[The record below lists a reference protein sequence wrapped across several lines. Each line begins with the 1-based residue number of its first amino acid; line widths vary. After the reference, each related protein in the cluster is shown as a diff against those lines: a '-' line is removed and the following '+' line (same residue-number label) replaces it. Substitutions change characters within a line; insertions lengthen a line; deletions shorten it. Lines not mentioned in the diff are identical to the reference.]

1 MNYKLFKQ
9 FLIIF
14 LIISIIF
21 TGNASAE
28 AEIYIDN
35 FDDLNLSKW
44 SVTRSHPWQII
55 SGTVSSTGIR
65 PGLIF
70 TQFEDAQYLCEVDLT
85 ANETRIINYTQVGFY
100 FYYENSDNYARIVFR
115 SDNRGKNHRDDIIL
129 ESEGTIFT
137 KTKKYIETSSNTS
150 IEFNPNHMHKLK
162 VVRLNKNIYIYF
174 NNNLALTTEFKDSN
188 PKGKVGLDIYVCT
201 GYFDN
206 FYLRSMTMKNVSGF
220 INEINLNSTNPTT
233 RIGDIYTLHLDEV
246 SNNKTH
252 FSLSKFGKKIDNTT
266 ASKGDIV
273 SLNFENGNEGVNFK
287 ITQLSEN
294 KNNFEVRL
302 EEIISA
308 STDDLNLGIGDIPIK
323 PTYYQE
329 EDIDVQFTVTNLGGV
344 TYTGIPEITIRT
356 RGSRDTLTPEFDMAS
371 NESEQFNTTLKAY
384 KKPGNQTLTVTVETE
399 YSTIEKSMDYQVRIL
414 NPTATALSANLK
426 ENNGIRGTVTME
438 SPFSDEL
445 VDWNTTAAVKVYTF
459 GRIGKR
465 QVYSENIPFTAPTFN
480 IAIPYDEFYHGDGQY
495 VVTLDAGGMQDS
507 KFLEIMGKDFTY
519 EPQWKELP
527 PMILSGEFYLP
538 LILLLI
544 GLIAAISIRNYMHRA
559 TRSLPLDLIMIGC
572 GVAVLATAL
581 LAAVLIRVQSDM
593 AAAGIIIM
601 GIGIGAALIKRS
613 NSAVSAILLKDT
625 YLHDL
630 AGMLLVFLSAGFI
643 IIYIPE
649 WSFMVVIGTLIVYYI
664 ALNLY
669 RTEIS

>member
-1 MNYKLFKQ
+1 MNYKQ
-9 FLIIF
+9 FEQIVIIF

-28 AEIYIDN
+28 VEIFIDN
-35 FDDLNLSKW
+35 FDDLNFSKW
-44 SVTRSHPWQII
+44 SATTSNSWQII
-55 SGTVSSTGIR
+55 SGTVSSTGSR

-85 ANETRIINYTQVGFY
+85 ADETRIINYALVGFY

-115 SDNRGKNHRDDIIL
+115 SDNRGKNFTDAIIL
-129 ESEGTIFT
+129 ESKGTIFT
-137 KTKKYIETSSNTS
+137 KTKKYIDTSSNTS

-174 NNNLALTTEFKDSN
+174 NNNLALTTEFKDLN
-188 PKGKVGLDIYVCT
+188 PKGNVGFDIYSST

-206 FYLRSMTMKNVSGF
+206 FYLRPITMKNVSGF

-233 RIGDIYTLHLDEV
+233 RIGSIYTLHLDEV

-329 EDIDVQFTVTNLGGV
+329 EDIDVQFTVINLGGV
-344 TYTGIPEITIRT
+344 TYTGLPDITIKT
-356 RGSRDTLTPEFDMAS
+356 KGSRETLTPEFDMAS
-371 NESEQFNTTLKAY
+371 NELEQFNTTLKAP
-384 KKPGNQTLTVTVETE
+384 KEPGNQTLTVTVETE

-414 NPTATALSANLK
+414 NPTATTLSANLK
-426 ENNGIRGTVTME
+426 ENNGIRGSVTIE
-438 SPFSDEL
+438 SPFYDEL

-459 GRIGKR
+459 SRIGKR

-507 KFLEIMGKDFTY
+507 KFLVITGGDFTY
-519 EPQWKELP
+519 KPQWNELP
-527 PMILSGEFYLP
+527 PMIFSGEIYLP
-538 LILLLI
+538 LIMLLI
-544 GLIAAISIRNYMHRA
+544 GLIAAISVRNYMHRA

-572 GVAVLATAL
+572 GVAVLAAAL
-581 LAAVLIRVQSDM
+581 LAAVFIRVQSDM
-593 AAAGIIIM
+593 AVAGVIIM
-601 GIGIGAALIKRS
+601 GIGIGAAIIKRS
-613 NSAVSAILLKDT
+613 DSSTGALLLKNSL
-625 YLHDL
+625 LHDL
-630 AGMLLVFLSAGFI
+630 VGMLLVFVSAGFI
-643 IIYIPE
+643 LIFFPE
-649 WSFMVVIGTLIVYYI
+649 WSLMVVIGTLVGYYV

-669 RTEIS
+669 R

>member
-1 MNYKLFKQ
+1 MNYKQ
-9 FLIIF
+9 FEQIVIIF

-28 AEIYIDN
+28 VEIFIDN
-35 FDDLNLSKW
+35 FEDLNFSKW
-44 SVTRSHPWQII
+44 SATTSNSWQII
-55 SGTVSSTGIR
+55 SGTVSSTGSR

-85 ANETRIINYTQVGFY
+85 ADETRIINYALVGFY

-115 SDNRGKNHRDDIIL
+115 SDNRGKNFTDAIIL
-129 ESEGTIFT
+129 ESKGTIFT

-174 NNNLALTTEFKDSN
+174 NNNLALTTEFKDLN
-188 PKGKVGLDIYVCT
+188 PKGNVGFDIYSST

-206 FYLRSMTMKNVSGF
+206 FYLRPITMKNVSGF

-233 RIGDIYTLHLDEV
+233 RIGSIYTLHLDEV

-329 EDIDVQFTVTNLGGV
+329 EDIDVQFTVINLGGV
-344 TYTGIPEITIRT
+344 TYTALPDITIKT
-356 RGSRDTLTPEFDMAS
+356 KGSRETLTPEFDMAS
-371 NESEQFNTTLKAY
+371 NELEQFNTTLKAP
-384 KKPGNQTLTVTVETE
+384 KEPGNQTLTVTVETE

-414 NPTATALSANLK
+414 NPTATTLSANLK
-426 ENNGIRGTVTME
+426 ENNGIRGSVTIE
-438 SPFSDEL
+438 SPFYDEL

-459 GRIGKR
+459 SRIGKR

-507 KFLEIMGKDFTY
+507 KFLVITGGDFTY
-519 EPQWKELP
+519 KPQWNELP
-527 PMILSGEFYLP
+527 PMIFSGEIYLP
-538 LILLLI
+538 LIMLLI
-544 GLIAAISIRNYMHRA
+544 GLIAAISVRNYMHRA

-572 GVAVLATAL
+572 GVAVLAAAL
-581 LAAVLIRVQSDM
+581 LAAVFIRVQSDM
-593 AAAGIIIM
+593 AVAGVIIM
-601 GIGIGAALIKRS
+601 GIGIGAAIIKRS
-613 NSAVSAILLKDT
+613 DSSTGALLLKNSL
-625 YLHDL
+625 LHDL
-630 AGMLLVFLSAGFI
+630 VGMLLVFVSAGFI
-643 IIYIPE
+643 LIFFPE
-649 WSFMVVIGTLIVYYI
+649 WSLMVVIGTLVGYYV

-669 RTEIS
+669 R

>member
-1 MNYKLFKQ
+1 MNYKQ
-9 FLIIF
+9 FEQIVIIF
-14 LIISIIF
+14 SIISIIF

-35 FDDLNLSKW
+35 FDDLDLSKW
-44 SVTRSHPWQII
+44 SATTSNSWQII
-55 SGTVSSTGIR
+55 SGTASSTGSR

-85 ANETRIINYTQVGFY
+85 ANETRIINYALVGFY
-100 FYYENSDNYARIVFR
+100 FYYKDSDNYARIVFR
-115 SDNRGKNHRDDIIL
+115 SDNRGKNYTDAIIL
-129 ESEGTIFT
+129 ESKGTIFT
-137 KTKKYIETSSNTS
+137 KTKNYIETSSNTS
-150 IEFNPNHMHKLK
+150 IEFNPNHMQKLK

-174 NNNLALTTEFKDSN
+174 NNNLALTTEFKDLN
-188 PKGKVGLDIYVCT
+188 PEGNVGFDIYSST

-206 FYLRSMTMKNVSGF
+206 FYLRPITMKNVSGF

-233 RIGDIYTLHLDEV
+233 RIGSIYTLHLDEV
-246 SNNKTH
+246 SNNKAY
-252 FSLSKFGKKIDNTT
+252 FSLSKFGKTIDNTT

-273 SLNFENGNEGVNFK
+273 YLNFENGNEGVNFK

-294 KNNFEVRL
+294 KNNSEVRL

-308 STDDLNLGIGDIPIK
+308 STDDLNLGIGDISIN

-329 EDIDVQFTVTNLGGV
+329 EDIDIQFTVTNPGGV

-356 RGSRDTLTPEFDMAS
+356 RGSRETLTPEFDMAS
-371 NESEQFNTTLKAY
+371 NESEQFNTTLKAP
-384 KKPGNQTLTVTVETE
+384 KEPGNQTLTVTVETE
-399 YSTIEKSMDYQVRIL
+399 YSTIEKSMNYQVRIL
-414 NPTATALSANLK
+414 NPTATTLSANLK
-426 ENNGIRGTVTME
+426 ENNGIRGSVTIE
-438 SPFSDEL
+438 SPFYDEL

-459 GRIGKR
+459 GRINKR

-495 VVTLDAGGMQDS
+495 VVTLDAGGKQDS
-507 KFLEIMGKDFTY
+507 KFLVITGGDFTY

-527 PMILSGEFYLP
+527 PTIFSGEIYLP
-538 LILLLI
+538 LIMLLI
-544 GLIAAISIRNYMHRA
+544 GLIAAISVRNYMHRA

-572 GVAVLATAL
+572 GVAVLAAAL

-593 AAAGIIIM
+593 AAAGVIIM
-601 GIGIGAALIKRS
+601 GIGIGAAIIKRS
-613 NSAVSAILLKDT
+613 DSSTGALLLKNSL
-625 YLHDL
+625 LHDL
-630 AGMLLVFLSAGFI
+630 VGMLLVFVSAGLILIF
-643 IIYIPE
+643 IPE
-649 WSFMVVIGTLIVYYI
+649 WSLIVVIGTLVGYYV

-669 RTEIS
+669 R

>member
-9 FLIIF
+9 FVIIF
-14 LIISIIF
+14 LIFSIIF

-35 FDDLNLSKW
+35 FDDLDLSKW
-44 SVTRSHPWQII
+44 NAITLDSWQII
-55 SGTVSSTGIR
+55 SGTASSIGNR
-65 PGLIF
+65 PGLVF
-70 TQFEDAQYLCEVDLT
+70 TQFDDRQYFCEVNLT
-85 ANETRIINYTQVGFY
+85 AKETRISNYAQVGFY
-100 FYYENSDNYARIVFR
+100 FYYEDSDNYARIVFR
-115 SDNRGKNHRDDIIL
+115 SDNRGKNYTDAIVL
-129 ESEGTIFT
+129 ESEGIDFT
-137 KTKKYIETSSNTS
+137 KTKKYINTSSNTS
-150 IEFNPNHMHKLK
+150 IEFNPNRMHHLK
-162 VVRLNKNIYIYF
+162 VNRLNKHIYVYF
-174 NNNLALTTEFKDSN
+174 NNKLALTTEFKDSK
-188 PKGKVGLDIYVCT
+188 PSGKVGFDVYACT

-206 FYLRSMTMKNVSGF
+206 FYLRPVILENASGY
-220 INEINLNSTNPTT
+220 ISELNLTSTNPTT
-233 RIGDIYTLHLDEV
+233 YIGSIYNLHLDEV
-246 SNNKTH
+246 SNSNAH

-302 EEIISA
+302 EDIISA
-308 STDDLNLGIGDIPIK
+308 STDDLNLGIGEIQISQ
-323 PTYYQE
+323 TYYQE
-329 EDIDVQFTVTNLGGV
+329 EDIDVQFSVTNLGGV
-344 TYTGIPEITIRT
+344 TYTGIPYVTIRT
-356 RGSRDTLTPEFDMAS
+356 KGSREILNPEFDMAS
-371 NESEQFNTTLKAY
+371 NESEQFNTTLKAP
-384 KKPGNQTLTVTVETE
+384 KEPGNRTLTVTVENE
-399 YSTIEKSMDYQVRIL
+399 YSTIEKSVDYQVRVL
-414 NPTATALSANLK
+414 NPTASSISANLK
-426 ENNGIRGTVTME
+426 ENNGICGSVTIE
-438 SPFSDEL
+438 SPFYDEL

-507 KFLEIMGKDFTY
+507 KFLEITGGDFTY
-519 EPQWKELP
+519 KPQWNELP
-527 PMILSGEFYLP
+527 PMIFSGEIYLP
-538 LILLLI
+538 LIMLLI
-544 GLIAAISIRNYMHRA
+544 GLIAAIFIRNYMHRA

-572 GVAVLATAL
+572 GVAVLAAAL
-581 LAAVLIRVQSDM
+581 LAAVFIRVQSDM
-593 AAAGIIIM
+593 AAAGVIIM
-601 GIGIGAALIKRS
+601 GIGIGAAAVKRK
-613 NSAVSAILLKDT
+613 NSAVSAMLLKYT

-649 WSFMVVIGTLIVYYI
+649 WSFIVVIGTLIVYYI

-669 RTEIS
+669 RTETS